1 MKFTRHVGTNNLG
14 TKVIIVF
21 RELPDDPDHCL
32 VVETKTLSEMYH
44 DQLLRVVDSAE
55 AQKEVDLYNVLG
67 RRNFGDGQIMINAL
81 HNRGLLKKVSVDQI
95 QVVPMPNRSAPLRDV
110 NEQIRADKKQPSG
123 KKAEKPVPPVS
134 EDSVEQADQPEV
146 GSDEQK
152 KSLAETKLLTARL
165 MEEDAQKLREEA
177 YTLDPSLKKG
187 GRPSKVQKK
196 KADTLAAE

>member
-1 MKFTRHVGTNNLG
+1 MSKFTRHVGTNHLG

-32 VVETKTLSEMYH
+32 VVETKTLNEMYH

-81 HNRGLLKKVSVDQI
+81 HNRGLLKKESVDQI
-95 QVVPMPNRSAPLRDV
+95 SVVPMPNRSAPLRDI
-110 NEQIRADKKQPSG
+110 NEQIRADRKQPSG
-123 KKAEKPVPPVS
+123 KTAQPTVVEDPVTKVPP
-134 EDSVEQADQPEV
+134 PEV
-146 GSDEQK
+146 GSEEQK

-187 GRPSKVQKK
+187 GRPSKVQQK

>member
-1 MKFTRHVGTNNLG
+1 MSRFTRHVGTNHLG
-14 TKVIIVF
+14 TKVVIVF

-44 DQLLRVVDSAE
+44 DQLMRVVDSQE
-55 AQKEVDLYNVLG
+55 GQKEVDLYSVLQ
-67 RRNFGDGQIMINAL
+67 RRNFGDGQIMLNAL
-81 HNRGLLKKVSVDQI
+81 HNSGLLRKEHVDKI

-110 NEQIRADKKQPSG
+110 NNQIRTDRG
-123 KKAEKPVPPVS
+123 LKPVVKAPEGEAKTAPP
-134 EDSVEQADQPEV
+134 A

-196 KADTLAAE
+196 KADTIAAE